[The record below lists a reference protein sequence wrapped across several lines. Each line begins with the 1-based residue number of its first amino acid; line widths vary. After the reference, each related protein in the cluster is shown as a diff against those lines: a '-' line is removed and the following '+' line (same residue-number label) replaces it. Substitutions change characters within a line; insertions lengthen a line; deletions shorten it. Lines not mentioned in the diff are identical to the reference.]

1 MLYTYSDTFQ
11 ENNEIF
17 SQGHGEKTL
26 LKINMYLRLH
36 MFANYQSNIAKNT
49 SESCE
54 NIALDIVL
62 EVIQYE
68 VL

>member
-1 MLYTYSDTFQ
+1 
-11 ENNEIF
+11 
-17 SQGHGEKTL
+17 
-26 LKINMYLRLH
+26 MYLRLH